1 MNDLVSMALEL
12 RDDFR
17 EFKESFRREHRKISQ
32 RLAEEWIDGQRVM
45 EVLKI
50 SKRTLQTLRDDGDL
64 AFSSVKGKFY
74 YKAEDLEA
82 LLESNYRKK
91 SKRRTLSRGKNFSN
105 WDER

>member
-12 RDDFR
+12 RDDFH
-17 EFKESFRREHRKISQ
+17 EFKESFRRERRKISQ

-64 AFSSVKGKFY
+64 AYSSVKGKFY
-74 YKAEDLEA
+74 YKAGDLEEM
-82 LLESNYRKK
+82 LERNYGKK
-91 SKRRTLSRGKNFSN
+91 GGRRTEKGNG
-105 WDER
+105 E